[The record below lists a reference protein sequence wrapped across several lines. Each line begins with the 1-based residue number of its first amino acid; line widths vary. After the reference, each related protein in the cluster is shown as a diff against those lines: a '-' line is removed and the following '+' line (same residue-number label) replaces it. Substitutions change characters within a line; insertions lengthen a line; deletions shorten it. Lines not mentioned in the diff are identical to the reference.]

1 MVLLMDIE
9 QNRFKYALHV
19 FKPSWYKQQLSGWN
33 KPSYILWGI
42 GWAFLLYVGLSSG
55 ITPLSITSTIA
66 GLIGFLCTL
75 AITNGK
81 PINGILGFVSA
92 IMLVVVAG
100 YTGNYSDIIMQSAYV
115 LLLDIPIMF
124 SFNWNE
130 KEFEPKKMNGKYA
143 IQTVA
148 IFGFFLVATLL
159 LDYVLKSPQ
168 LILDATSATI
178 GLTGAVL
185 TFRKFR
191 ASYYFWL
198 AQGLFSVALWVQT
211 AMNGHAVW
219 VLMFTYILY
228 LLNDLVAFTTSK
240 WFHEDKGVK

>member
-1 MVLLMDIE
+1 MNNFRLSNASHVL
-9 QNRFKYALHV
+9 
-19 FKPSWYKQQLSGWN
+19 KPSWYKQQMSGWS
-33 KPSYILWGI
+33 KPSYILLII
-42 GWAFLLYVGLSSG
+42 GWIFLITVGFMGGVNELA
-55 ITPLSITSTIA
+55 ITSTVA
-66 GLIGFLCTL
+66 GVIGFTCTV

-92 IMLVVVAG
+92 IMLIVVAG

-130 KEFEPKKMNGKYA
+130 KEFEPKKMNSKYA

-228 LLNDLVAFTTSK
+228 LLNDLVAFTSSK
-240 WFHEDKGVK
+240 WFHERPELVEADNEI

>member
-1 MVLLMDIE
+1 MDIE

-124 SFNWNE
+124 SLNWNE
-130 KEFEPKKMNGKYA
+130 KEFEPKKMNGKYV